1 LLYYYNDT
9 EPPELYS
16 LSLHDALPILFLVQE
31 LSVNNVSDY
40 YTVEDLKTAKV
51 DPSRVKVDKK
61 GRLYHEETE
70 DCVFQLPYYEIRFE
84 AKLIDARSGNVL
96 WVGTTR
102 ENVID
107 ELGESWVAKVGKKCE
122 LKQQNFVFSDYVAKE
137 PTL

>member
-84 AKLIDARSGNVL
+84 RSEEHTSEL
-96 WVGTTR
+96 QSR
-102 ENVID
+102 ENLVCRLLL
-107 ELGESWVAKVGKKCE
+107 EKK
-122 LKQQNFVFSDYVAKE
+122 K
-137 PTL
+137 